1 MNDNGSTRR
10 KGVASVPLQ
19 AEADG
24 SVVADTALGIESAR
38 TRTRVTALVVDTS
51 PIPRTVRVENTLRA
65 TTCPRVSKVPRSANA
80 GTCAMPVTTQSVG
93 PTRRRSAWIPR
104 SLKSHF
110 RHTIHYCKQQAVRTE
125 TTIVAALYPVQ
136 K

>member
-1 MNDNGSTRR
+1 M
-10 KGVASVPLQ
+10 PLQ
-19 AEADG
+19 AEADR
-24 SVVADTALGIESAR
+24 SMVADAALCIESAR
-38 TRTRVTALVVDTS
+38 ARTRVTALVVDTS
-51 PIPRTVRVENTLRA
+51 PVPRTVRVENTLR
-65 TTCPRVSKVPRSANA
+65 TTTGPRVSKVPRSTNA

-93 PTRRRSAWIPR
+93 PARRRSAWVSR

-125 TTIVAALYPVQ
+125 TTITAAYPVN